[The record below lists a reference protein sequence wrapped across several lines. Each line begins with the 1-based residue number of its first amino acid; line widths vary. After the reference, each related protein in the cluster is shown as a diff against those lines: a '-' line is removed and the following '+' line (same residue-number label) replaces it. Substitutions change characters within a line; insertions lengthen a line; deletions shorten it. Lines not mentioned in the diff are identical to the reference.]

1 MPALLTKYN
10 CFIRSHLDC
19 GDTIYDQTHNLSF
32 HEKLESI
39 QYNVVLAL
47 TGLIRGSSREKLYQ
61 ELYVESLQLRRWYR
75 KLCCFYKTYNKQTWL
90 LERTNT
96 NLE

>member
-10 CFIRSHLDC
+10 CFIRPHLDC
-19 GDTIYDQTHNLSF
+19 GDTIYDQAHNLSF

-39 QYNVVLAL
+39 QYNAVLAL
-47 TGLIRGSSREKLYQ
+47 AGLIRGSSREKLYQ
-61 ELYVESLQLRRWYR
+61 ELYLESLQLRRWYR
-75 KLCCFYKTYNKQTWL
+75 KLCCFYKTYSKQTWL